1 MSSMVEIAN
10 RIDNIGLLHEKSN
23 QRGWWYT
30 FLKTF
35 MEFLDL
41 SIYPKKF
48 QGKQAFTPENTS
60 KLCGFWP
67 WKFQGQKP
75 RPIEIT

>member
-1 MSSMVEIAN
+1 
-10 RIDNIGLLHEKSN
+10 
-23 QRGWWYT
+23 
-30 FLKTF
+30 

-60 KLCGFWP
+60 KLCGF
-67 WKFQGQKP
+67 
-75 RPIEIT
+75 